1 MDFRVLGPLEVW
13 GGDRPLSLG
22 GAKQRALLAMLLL
35 DANRVVSTDSLAA
48 ALWGEVAPE
57 RAESALEV
65 HVAALR
71 KLLDPE
77 RDRRAPGV
85 LVTRAPGYLLRVDPE
100 DVDRDRFERL
110 VDEGRRAM
118 DTDPSTAAERLRE
131 AEALWRGGALC
142 DVDLEGAAR
151 ATVRRLDEERLSAI
165 EDRVH
170 LELQLGRH
178 AAMVAELARLV
189 TAHPER
195 ERLHA
200 QRMLALYRCGLRTEA
215 LTAYHEARRVLDPSP
230 RLQGLERAMLDGD
243 PRLTLPARPAPVRV
257 PAAPAAPV
265 RPAAAE
271 PPPGGRRGLRLL
283 VSAVVR
289 SLPRRR

>member
-13 GGDRPLSLG
+13 DGDRPLSLG
-22 GAKQRALLAMLLL
+22 GAKQRSLLAVLLL
-35 DANRVVSTDSLAA
+35 HANQVVSTDGLAA
-48 ALWGEVAPE
+48 ALWGKVAPE
-57 RAESALEV
+57 RAESALQV

-71 KLLDPE
+71 KLLEPD
-77 RDRRAPGV
+77 RDRKAPGV
-85 LVTRAPGYLLRVDPE
+85 LISSAPGYLLRVDP
-100 DVDRDRFERL
+100 DDLDLDRYQRL
-110 VDEGRRAM
+110 VDEGRRAI
-118 DTDPSTAAERLRE
+118 DTDPATAAERLRE
-131 AEALWRGGALC
+131 AVALWRGGALC
-142 DVDLEGAAR
+142 DVGLEGPEL
-151 ATVRRLDEERLSAI
+151 ATVRRLDEERLATI

-170 LELQLGRH
+170 LELVLGRH
-178 AAMVAELARLV
+178 AAMVGELARLV

-230 RLQGLERAMLDGD
+230 RLQGLEKAMLNGD
-243 PRLTLPARPAPVRV
+243 PRLTLAPRPV

-265 RPAAAE
+265 PPAAPAA
-271 PPPGGRRGLRLL
+271 PPPGRRGLRHM

-289 SLPRRR
+289 SIPRRH